1 MKRYCLA
8 DLVCP
13 LSGEPLQIIA
23 IKEKPLN
30 LSAPDKTLLARQ
42 GIAEQDAMSA
52 VEEGILYAERGATG
66 IRSSIL
72 SPCFSIFRLI
82 SMPIFANAIALT
94 IRS

>member
-13 LSGEPLQIIA
+13 LSGEPLQVIA

-42 GIAEQDAMSA
+42 GIA
-52 VEEGILYAERGATG
+52 
-66 IRSSIL
+66 
-72 SPCFSIFRLI
+72 
-82 SMPIFANAIALT
+82 
-94 IRS
+94 